1 MVQHISWS
9 QGHFTSPLISKSILW
24 TSTPVWTAPNIG
36 QFCLFLQITIL
47 IGRILLLLILLL
59 IWHLIDLLFLLAH
72 GQNPVG
78 VIILMNS
85 WPMYLVNLQTSLIL
99 IKPLVLTLI
108 QGELKPAFLTLIQGE
123 LKPAFPTLSVAL
135 SLTSSI
141 ISYSN
146 VVSTFVLILCNLIW
160 TLQKSTLQ

>member
-9 QGHFTSPLISKSILW
+9 QGHFTSLLISKSILW

-85 WPMYLVNLQTSLIL
+85 WPMYLVNLQTPLIL
-99 IKPLVLTLI
+99 IRPLVLI
-108 QGELKPAFLTLIQGE
+108 LIQGE
-123 LKPAFPTLSVAL
+123 LKPAFPTLSVTL

>member
-9 QGHFTSPLISKSILW
+9 QGHSTSPLISKSILW

-36 QFCLFLQITIL
+36 QFCLFLKITIL

-85 WPMYLVNLQTSLIL
+85 WPIYLVNLQTPLIL
-99 IKPLVLTLI
+99 IRPLVLTLI
-108 QGELKPAFLTLIQGE
+108 QGELKPV
-123 LKPAFPTLSVAL
+123 FPTLSVAL

>member
-9 QGHFTSPLISKSILW
+9 QGHSTSPLISKSILW

-85 WPMYLVNLQTSLIL
+85 WPMYLVNLQTPLIL
-99 IKPLVLTLI
+99 IRPLV
-108 QGELKPAFLTLIQGE
+108 LTLIQGE